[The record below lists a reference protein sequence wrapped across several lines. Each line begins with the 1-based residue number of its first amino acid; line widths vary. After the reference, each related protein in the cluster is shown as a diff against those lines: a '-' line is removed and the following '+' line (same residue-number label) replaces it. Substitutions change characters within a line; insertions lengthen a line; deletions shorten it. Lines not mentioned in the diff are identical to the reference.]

1 MRTLTLRTVA
11 IAASVPLALSTLAA
25 CGNSNSSS
33 MAAGP
38 AAPTTSASSDPS
50 TGGDSSGSTSVDPAD
65 FLNTMKEA
73 AKQITTAK
81 FSMDMDMSGQTVSA
95 QGALDMTGDK
105 PAMQLTMDLSGMG
118 TNTEMRL
125 VDGIM
130 YIQDPTSSSGKF
142 LKLDL
147 SDPNSP
153 MAGMGDALTNYDPQS
168 MIDQMS
174 PDAFQKVTD
183 LGQESVGGQSLEH
196 YRIVLDTAGA
206 TKMLGNLPSS
216 ASMPKQIGYDMWLDD
231 QNRMAKF
238 TMTMKKVARVTATY
252 SDYGADEHITAPPAS
267 QITEMPSGMPTS

>member
-11 IAASVPLALSTLAA
+11 LAASVPLALTTLAA

-38 AAPTTSASSDPS
+38 TAPVTSASSDPS
-50 TGGDSSGSTSVDPAD
+50 TGGNSSGSKSVDPAD

-81 FSMDMDMSGQTVSA
+81 FTMDMDMSGQTVSA

-118 TNTEMRL
+118 TYTEMRL

-196 YRIVLDTAGA
+196 YRIVLDTAAA

-267 QITEMPSGMPTS
+267 QVTEMPSGMPTS

>member
-130 YIQDPTSSSGKF
+130 YIQDPTSNSGKF

>member
-50 TGGDSSGSTSVDPAD
+50 TGGDSSDSTSVDPAD

-130 YIQDPTSSSGKF
+130 YIQDPTSNSGKF